1 VPAPPPRRRRG
12 RILVS
17 LLLLLFGVGVIPLV
31 ATSYHLVSK
40 SREILELDQKAMQLD
55 KARSL
60 SQQVSVYVKSLQS
73 QVVAIARTL
82 EVDVAPGAFAARV
95 ARIRDE
101 EGLRRYVEEATS
113 RFHYVSVV
121 DATSSGARSG
131 VQLSEPAIEQ
141 LLREGVVR
149 GLQGRSMA
157 SHPVLSSSLQEPVM
171 VLAEPV
177 IPGAAAAGAQAGP
190 AATVGGAPGAAAPA
204 PAVKAPAA
212 ESRPSE
218 ASDVQGVVVVVA
230 SLGPLWNMTRDLGQG
245 GLFDVYVVDGRG
257 RLVAHSDP
265 RKLEGNLD
273 VSDVEIVKQF
283 LASQGRTAATVPF
296 AISSPTGSVKMLGT
310 YTGIPDTGWGVIVQI
325 PEDKAYYSAIQM
337 RYQSLALVAL
347 VTVGAVV
354 FGTLFAGHISRPI
367 QLLAQGARRLA
378 GGDYATRVPVKANNE
393 VGILAESFNHMGEEI
408 QKAIE
413 QIRQAA
419 HRNKEL
425 FMGSIRMLANA
436 IDEKDPYTRG
446 HSERVAFYS
455 ALIAKHMGMTEEEVE
470 RVHLSGI
477 IHDVGK
483 IGIEDK
489 ILRKPAALTEEEY
502 EIMKQH
508 PRKGEKILEA
518 VPLLKQMAGAGLMH
532 HENVD
537 GSGYPDAL
545 KGDQIPLLG
554 RIVSVADAFDAMTT
568 DRPYSKAMTFEAALS
583 RLRFLAGKKFD
594 GACVDA
600 IEKAATSGDL
610 TPAKARRAS
619 VTARRQAD
627 PVLTH

>member
-1 VPAPPPRRRRG
+1 VPARPIRRRRG

-17 LLLLLFGVGVIPLV
+17 LLLLLLAVGVVPLV
-31 ATSYHLVSK
+31 ATSYYLVSK
-40 SREILELDQKAMQLD
+40 SREILVLDQNTMQLD

-60 SQQVSVYVKSLQS
+60 SQQVSVYVKSLQA

-82 EVDVAPGAFAARV
+82 EVDVAPSAFAARV
-95 ARIRDE
+95 ARIRE
-101 EGLRRYVEEATS
+101 EDGLRRYVEDATS
-113 RFHYVSVV
+113 RLHYVSVV
-121 DATSSGARSG
+121 DASSSGARSG

-141 LLREGVVR
+141 LLREGVSR

-177 IPGAAAAGAQAGP
+177 VP
-190 AATVGGAPGAAAPA
+190 GGARTAASPV
-204 PAVKAPAA
+204 PKD
-212 ESRPSE
+212 
-218 ASDVQGVVVVVA
+218 DVQGVVLVVA

-245 GLFDVYVVDGRG
+245 GVFDVYVVDGRG

-283 LASQGRTAATVPF
+283 MASQGRTAATVPF
-296 AISSPTGSVKMLGT
+296 SIPTSTGPMEMLGT

-325 PEDKAYYSAIQM
+325 PQDKAYYSAIQM

-347 VTVGAVV
+347 VTVVAVV
-354 FGTLFAGHISRPI
+354 FGTLFAGHISEPI
-367 QLLAQGARRLA
+367 QLLALGARRLA

-393 VGILAESFNHMGEEI
+393 VGVLAESFNHMGEEI

-455 ALIAKHMGMTEEEVE
+455 SLIAKHLGMTEEEVE

-502 EIMKQH
+502 EMMKQH

-537 GSGYPDAL
+537 GSGYPDGL

-594 GACVDA
+594 GTCVDA
-600 IEKAATSGDL
+600 IEKAAASGDL

-619 VTARRQAD
+619 VTARKQAD

>member
-1 VPAPPPRRRRG
+1 VPAPPTRRRRG

-17 LLLLLFGVGVIPLV
+17 LLLLLLGVGVVPLV
-31 ATSYHLVSK
+31 ATSYRLVSR

-82 EVDVAPGAFAARV
+82 EVDVAPSAFAARV
-95 ARIRDE
+95 ARIRDDD
-101 EGLRRYVEEATS
+101 GLRRYVEDATS

-121 DATSSGARSG
+121 DASRAGARSG

-141 LLREGVVR
+141 LLREGVTR
-149 GLQGRSMA
+149 GLQGRSMM
-157 SHPVLSSSLQEPVM
+157 SHPIISSSLQEPVM
-171 VLAEPV
+171 VFAEPV
-177 IPGAAAAGAQAGP
+177 IPGGRAAAASSSP
-190 AATVGGAPGAAAPA
+190 AAGAGAPVPPAAAEGAREEPGS
-204 PAVKAPAA
+204 V
-212 ESRPSE
+212 
-218 ASDVQGVVVVVA
+218 ASGVEGVVLVVG

-245 GLFDVYVVDGRG
+245 GVFEVYVVDGRG
-257 RLVAHSDP
+257 RLIAHSDP

-296 AISSPTGSVKMLGT
+296 TITGPGGSTQMLGT
-310 YTGIPDTGWGVIVQI
+310 YTGIPDIGWGVIVQI
-325 PEDKAYYSAIQM
+325 PQDKAYYSAIQM
-337 RYQSLALVAL
+337 GYQSLGLVAV
-347 VTVGAVV
+347 VTIVAVV

-367 QLLAQGARRLA
+367 QLLAHGARRLA
-378 GGDYATRVPVKANNE
+378 GGDYGTRVPVRANNE
-393 VGILAESFNHMGEEI
+393 VGVLAESFNHMGEEI

-455 ALIAKHMGMTEEEVE
+455 SLVAKHLGMTEEEVE

-537 GSGYPDAL
+537 GSGYPDGL

-594 GACVDA
+594 PGCVEA
-600 IEKAATSGDL
+600 IEKAAATGDL

>member
-1 VPAPPPRRRRG
+1 VPAPLPRRRRG

-17 LLLLLFGVGVIPLV
+17 LLLLLLGVGVVPLV
-31 ATSYHLVSK
+31 ATSYHLVSR
-40 SREILELDQKAMQLD
+40 SREILELDQQATQLD

-82 EVDVAPGAFAARV
+82 EVDVAPSAFAARV
-95 ARIRDE
+95 ARIRDDD
-101 EGLRRYVEEATS
+101 GLRRYVEDANS

-121 DATSSGARSG
+121 DASSTGARSG

-141 LLREGVVR
+141 LLREGVTR
-149 GLQGRSMA
+149 GLQGKSMV
-157 SHPVLSSSLQEPVM
+157 SHPIISTSLQEPVM

-177 IPGAAAAGAQAGP
+177 IPGGARSAGVATVPPAGSAAGTRANP
-190 AATVGGAPGAAAPA
+190 PGAEAPREEA
-204 PAVKAPAA
+204 G
-212 ESRPSE
+212 SSPS
-218 ASDVQGVVVVVA
+218 SVQGVVLVVA
-230 SLGPLWNMTRDLGQG
+230 SLGPLWNMTRELGQG
-245 GLFDVYVVDGRG
+245 GVFDVYVVDGRG
-257 RLVAHSDP
+257 RLIAHSDP
-265 RKLEGNLD
+265 RKLEENLD
-273 VSDVEIVKQF
+273 VSDVGIVKQF

-296 AISSPTGSVKMLGT
+296 VISTPTGPIDMLGT
-310 YTGIPDTGWGVIVQI
+310 YTSIPDTGWGVIVQI
-325 PEDKAYYSAIQM
+325 PRDKAYYSAIQM
-337 RYQSLALVAL
+337 GYQSLALVAV
-347 VTVGAVV
+347 VTIGAVV

-367 QLLAQGARRLA
+367 QLLAHGARRLA
-378 GGDYATRVPVKANNE
+378 GGDYGTRVPVRANNE
-393 VGILAESFNHMGEEI
+393 VGVLAESFNHMGEEI

-455 ALIAKHMGMTEEEVE
+455 SLIAKHLGMTEEEVE

-508 PRKGEKILEA
+508 PRKGEKILDA

-537 GSGYPDAL
+537 GSGYPDGL

-594 GACVDA
+594 GTCVDA
-600 IEKAATSGDL
+600 IEKAAATGDL

>member
-1 VPAPPPRRRRG
+1 MV
-12 RILVS
+12 
-17 LLLLLFGVGVIPLV
+17 
-31 ATSYHLVSK
+31 
-40 SREILELDQKAMQLD
+40 
-55 KARSL
+55 
-60 SQQVSVYVKSLQS
+60 
-73 QVVAIARTL
+73 
-82 EVDVAPGAFAARV
+82 
-95 ARIRDE
+95 
-101 EGLRRYVEEATS
+101 
-113 RFHYVSVV
+113 
-121 DATSSGARSG
+121 
-131 VQLSEPAIEQ
+131 LSEP
-141 LLREGVVR
+141 VR
-149 GLQGRSMA
+149 
-157 SHPVLSSSLQEPVM
+157 
-171 VLAEPV
+171 
-177 IPGAAAAGAQAGP
+177 PGARGAGDD
-190 AATVGGAPGAAAPA
+190 
-204 PAVKAPAA
+204 A
-212 ESRPSE
+212 E
-218 ASDVQGVVVVVA
+218 VQGAVVVLA

-257 RLVAHSDP
+257 RLIAHSDP
-265 RKLEGNLD
+265 RRLEGNLD
-273 VSDVEIVKQF
+273 VSDVEIVKKF
-283 LASQGRTAATVPF
+283 LASQGRTAATEPF
-296 AISSPTGSVKMLGT
+296 AISTPTGPMEMLGT

-325 PEDKAYYSAIQM
+325 PQDKAYYSAIQM
-337 RYQSLALVAL
+337 RNQSLALVAL
-347 VTVGAVV
+347 VTVGAIV

-378 GGDYATRVPVKANNE
+378 GGEYGTRVPVRPNNE
-393 VGILAESFNHMGEEI
+393 VGVLAESFNHMGEEI

-425 FMGSIRMLANA
+425 FLGAIRMLANA

-508 PRKGEKILEA
+508 PRKGEKILDA

-537 GSGYPDAL
+537 GSGYPDGL

-594 GACVDA
+594 GSCVEA
-600 IEKAATSGDL
+600 IEKASAAGDL

-619 VTARRQAD
+619 VTARKQAD

>member
-1 VPAPPPRRRRG
+1 MPVSPRRRRRG

-17 LLLLLFGVGVIPLV
+17 LLLLLLGVGVVPLV
-31 ATSYHLVSK
+31 ATSYHLVSR

-82 EVDVAPGAFAARV
+82 EVDVAPLAFAARV
-95 ARIRDE
+95 ARIRDDD
-101 EGLRRYVEEATS
+101 GLRRYVEDATS

-121 DATSSGARSG
+121 DASGSGARSG

-141 LLREGVVR
+141 LLREGVTR
-149 GLQGRSMA
+149 GLQGKSMM
-157 SHPVLSSSLQEPVM
+157 SHPILSSSLQEPVM

-177 IPGAAAAGAQAGP
+177 IPGGARSGGTVTVAPSPSPGP
-190 AATVGGAPGAAAPA
+190 GAPVNPPA
-204 PAVKAPAA
+204 TEAVREEAVSP
-212 ESRPSE
+212 PS
-218 ASDVQGVVVVVA
+218 SVQGVVLVVA
-230 SLGPLWNMTRDLGQG
+230 SLGPLWNMTRDLGQA

-273 VSDVEIVKQF
+273 VSNVEIVKQF

-296 AISSPTGSVKMLGT
+296 TITTATGSTQMLGT

-325 PEDKAYYSAIQM
+325 PEDTAYTDAIQM
-337 RYQSLALVAL
+337 RYQSLALVAV
-347 VTVGAVV
+347 VTIGAIV

-378 GGDYATRVPVKANNE
+378 GGDYGTRVPVKANNE
-393 VGILAESFNHMGEEI
+393 VGVLAESFNHMGEEI

-455 ALIAKHMGMTEEEVE
+455 SLIAKHLGMTEEEVE

-508 PRKGEKILEA
+508 PRKGEKILDA

-537 GSGYPDAL
+537 GSGYPDGL

-594 GACVDA
+594 GTCVDA
-600 IEKAATSGDL
+600 IEKAAASGDL

>member
-1 VPAPPPRRRRG
+1 
-12 RILVS
+12 
-17 LLLLLFGVGVIPLV
+17 
-31 ATSYHLVSK
+31 
-40 SREILELDQKAMQLD
+40 
-55 KARSL
+55 
-60 SQQVSVYVKSLQS
+60 
-73 QVVAIARTL
+73 
-82 EVDVAPGAFAARV
+82 
-95 ARIRDE
+95 
-101 EGLRRYVEEATS
+101 
-113 RFHYVSVV
+113 
-121 DATSSGARSG
+121 
-131 VQLSEPAIEQ
+131 
-141 LLREGVVR
+141 
-149 GLQGRSMA
+149 
-157 SHPVLSSSLQEPVM
+157 
-171 VLAEPV
+171 
-177 IPGAAAAGAQAGP
+177 
-190 AATVGGAPGAAAPA
+190 
-204 PAVKAPAA
+204 
-212 ESRPSE
+212 
-218 ASDVQGVVVVVA
+218 
-230 SLGPLWNMTRDLGQG
+230 MTRDLGQG
-245 GLFDVYVVDGRG
+245 GVFDVYVVDGRG

-273 VSDVEIVKQF
+273 VSDVEIVNQF

-296 AISSPTGSVKMLGT
+296 KINGPGGSTDMLGT

-337 RYQSLALVAL
+337 GYQSLALVAV
-347 VTVGAVV
+347 VTILAVL
-354 FGTLFAGHISRPI
+354 FGTVFAGHISRPI
-367 QLLAQGARRLA
+367 QLLAHGARRLA
-378 GGDYATRVPVKANNE
+378 GGDYGTRVSVKANNE
-393 VGILAESFNHMGEEI
+393 VGVLAESFNHMGEEI

-425 FMGSIRMLANA
+425 FMGAIRMLANA

-455 ALIAKHMGMTEEEVE
+455 SLIAKHLGMTEEEVE

-508 PRKGEKILEA
+508 PRKGEKILDA

-537 GSGYPDAL
+537 GSGYPDGL

-594 GACVDA
+594 VGCVDA
-600 IEKAATSGDL
+600 IEKAAATGDL

>member
-1 VPAPPPRRRRG
+1 MPVPRPRRRRG

-17 LLLLLFGVGVIPLV
+17 LLLLLLGVGVVPLV
-31 ATSYHLVSK
+31 ATSYRLVSR
-40 SREILELDQKAMQLD
+40 SRDILELDQKAMQLD

-82 EVDVAPGAFAARV
+82 EVDVAPSAFAARV
-95 ARIRDE
+95 ARIRDDDA
-101 EGLRRYVEEATS
+101 LRRYVEEPTS

-121 DATSSGARSG
+121 DASSTGARSG

-141 LLREGVVR
+141 LLREGVTR
-149 GLQGRSMA
+149 GLQGKSMM
-157 SHPVLSSSLQEPVM
+157 SHPILSSSLQEPVM

-177 IPGAAAAGAQAGP
+177 IPGGARAGAAGP
-190 AATVGGAPGAAAPA
+190 PSEIVREETAPA
-204 PAVKAPAA
+204 GG
-212 ESRPSE
+212 
-218 ASDVQGVVVVVA
+218 VQGVVLVVA

-245 GLFDVYVVDGRG
+245 GVFDVYVVDGRG

-273 VSDVEIVKQF
+273 VSDVEIVRQF

-296 AISSPTGSVKMLGT
+296 TINAPGGPTQMLGT

-325 PEDKAYYSAIQM
+325 PQDKAYYSAIQM
-337 RYQSLALVAL
+337 GYQSLALVAV
-347 VTVGAVV
+347 VTILAVL

-378 GGDYATRVPVKANNE
+378 GGDYGTRVPVKANNE
-393 VGILAESFNHMGEEI
+393 VGVLAESFNHMGEEI

-425 FMGSIRMLANA
+425 FMGAIRMLANA

-455 ALIAKHMGMTEEEVE
+455 SLIAKHLGMMEEEVE

-508 PRKGEKILEA
+508 PRKGEKILDA

-537 GSGYPDAL
+537 GSGYPDGL

-594 GACVDA
+594 VGCVEA
-600 IEKAATSGDL
+600 IEKAAATGDL